1 MYGKRFRV
9 LLFSIVATCACAIAL
24 ADDLTKMIQKDL
36 IVLGYDPGNIQG
48 ELSTET
54 VVAISQFQAEGDMEI
69 TGKPSPQL
77 AGILKARIKQGNS
90 PGTVQTAESP
100 AATDPAAQQQ
110 AQQTCLQEKMAA
122 AQASQKKKRGLG
134 SLVRAVANTASRFGG
149 NDTARMVSETSRDI
163 YDVNATAAD
172 YERAAKDL
180 GLTTD
185 DIEQCRNPAAMEMTQ

>member
-1 MYGKRFRV
+1 MAV
-9 LLFSIVATCACAIAL
+9 

-36 IVLGYDPGNIQG
+36 IALGYDPGNIQG
-48 ELSTET
+48 EASTET
-54 VVAISQFQAEGDMEI
+54 IVAISQFQAESDMEI
-69 TGKPSPQL
+69 TGQPSPQL
-77 AGILKARIKQGNS
+77 AGIIKARIKQGNS
-90 PGTVQTAESP
+90 P
-100 AATDPAAQQQ
+100 AAAMDPAAQQQ
-110 AQQTCLQEKMAA
+110 AQQTCLQEKMAE
-122 AQASQKKKRGLG
+122 AQASQKKKRGFG

-185 DIEQCRNPAAMEMTQ
+185 DIEQCRNPSTMEMTQ